1 MMIVIKDEAVEGVVA
16 GIHRRED
23 IEMTEIDSGATSM
36 SMMDQEVEGMTT
48 GVRKTEE
55 GMKING
61 LMRDRIE
68 VMMSIAGID
77 KMSGIEARDA
87 MIHRGIGGEMIAT
100 PTSPKCHQ
108 EGTTPA
114 TDPEM
119 TGAMIVL
126 ATGGDLTIGAMIVLV
141 TGGDLITGAM
151 IVLATG
157 RGLITGAMIVLVT
170 EGDLIPDEMIPQ
182 VTDPEMTDAMIVLV
196 TGEDLIIGA
205 MIVLVTGRGLIPD
218 EMIPQVTDPEMTGA
232 MIVLVTE
239 GDLITDEEKA
249 QVTEGEMITD
259 IVRGVL
265 AQRLGEWILTVE
277 GIRQVHQDVCIGR
290 ATTITMTSR
299 LTRGEMT
306 IARTIID
313 EAAVPMIEGEGTI
326 HEETPKKKDPEH
338 SHQAIDG
345 ERHCIAM
352 INRATLPG
360 GHRNAMMGRGAA
372 RGAIFG
378 GGMKKDMMVETATRE
393 EASGVMTPGLGN
405 FNGRTSIPLIHKVF
419 E

>member
-100 PTSPKCHQ
+100 PISPKYHQ

-141 TGGDLITGAM
+141 TGG
-151 IVLATG
+151 
-157 RGLITGAMIVLVT
+157 GLIT
-170 EGDLIPDEMIPQ
+170 
-182 VTDPEMTDAMIVLV
+182 
-196 TGEDLIIGA
+196 GA
-205 MIVLVTGRGLIPD
+205 MIVLVTGRGLITD

-313 EAAVPMIEGEGTI
+313 EAAVPMIEGEGSI